1 MVVQCVSASS
11 DGSERALR
19 LDERLRVLS
28 SAMRAFAEAT
38 TDSQRLLDT
47 VARRVGEVIKDLC
60 IVLLLSDDGE
70 QLAPAAMFDS
80 DPRVLAHA
88 REEFSEPLLVRTH
101 TFSRGVIET
110 GEPFFAP
117 QVELPPRPGGS
128 SRGYEVFR
136 TLGVHSLVV
145 VALQV
150 HERVVG
156 ELVLARF
163 RADSPAYDEHDVELA
178 QNLATHAALAIS
190 NARLLADARRERAE
204 GKRVSDRLQ
213 SLVSS
218 ARAFSEA
225 TDDYAALLDVVARRL
240 GELVGD
246 SCSIRVV
253 TEDGEWLEASG
264 GAYHR
269 DPELLAATR
278 AALAS
283 RRQRIGE
290 GVAGRVAASGKPL
303 LIPSIE
309 PAAFAASSEP
319 PYREFLERLAVT
331 SALVVPLVSR
341 GKVIAVA
348 GLLRSRPDDPYDED
362 DLSFV
367 QSIADHASLAIAN
380 AHSYAAERAA
390 RDGAER
396 ATRALRRAER
406 RFARLSESGIIGILV
421 GHASGR
427 IDEANDAVLQ
437 ILGYS
442 RHEIV
447 SGLVAWKDLT
457 PPEWRE
463 GDRRAL
469 EELASSGVAS
479 LREKEYIRKDGTRV
493 AVLVGTAMLEEE
505 TTASIS
511 FVLDLTARN
520 EAHAAIAQLRQEREG
535 DARIRTLLES
545 APDAMV
551 IVGADGVI
559 VLVNAQVEVLF
570 GYTRAELVGQLIEV
584 LVPERFRGAH
594 PAQRTGYFRAAA
606 VRPMGAGVELYGRRK
621 DGTEFPIEVS
631 LAPLKTESGLLVS
644 SAIRDVTERKKAEQ
658 QRRHLA
664 AIVESSADAIV
675 GKSLDGIVTS
685 WNRGAEQMFGYA
697 PDEIVGRSIT
707 LVIPPGHEQ
716 EEPKILAVIA
726 RGETLRFDTVRRRKD
741 GRDIDVSVTVSPVRD
756 AAGRVVGIS
765 KVARDVTERRRGEL
779 ALAQAKDAAEAASR
793 ELEAF
798 SYSVAHDLRAPL
810 RGMNGFAQVL
820 LDSYGDKFDA
830 DGRDWL
836 EEILLN
842 AKKMAAL
849 IDALL
854 SLSRVTRSD
863 VNRESV
869 DLSALVRSVAARLHA
884 AEPGRAVE
892 VVVEDRLRAELDP
905 ALARALIE
913 NLVGNAWKFTSHVSP
928 ARIELGVT
936 EDGGSPTFFV
946 RDNGAGFDMAFA
958 DKLFAPFQ
966 RLHTVSEFPGTGIG
980 LATVQ
985 RIVRRH
991 GGRLWAEGAVGAGAT
1006 FYFSFSPRLEATS

>member
-1 MVVQCVSASS
+1 M
-11 DGSERALR
+11 
-19 LDERLRVLS
+19 
-28 SAMRAFAEAT
+28 
-38 TDSQRLLDT
+38 
-47 VARRVGEVIKDLC
+47 
-60 IVLLLSDDGE
+60 
-70 QLAPAAMFDS
+70 
-80 DPRVLAHA
+80 
-88 REEFSEPLLVRTH
+88 
-101 TFSRGVIET
+101 
-110 GEPFFAP
+110 
-117 QVELPPRPGGS
+117 
-128 SRGYEVFR
+128 
-136 TLGVHSLVV
+136 
-145 VALQV
+145 
-150 HERVVG
+150 
-156 ELVLARF
+156 
-163 RADSPAYDEHDVELA
+163 
-178 QNLATHAALAIS
+178 
-190 NARLLADARRERAE
+190 
-204 GKRVSDRLQ
+204 
-213 SLVSS
+213 
-218 ARAFSEA
+218 
-225 TDDYAALLDVVARRL
+225 
-240 GELVGD
+240 
-246 SCSIRVV
+246 
-253 TEDGEWLEASG
+253 
-264 GAYHR
+264 
-269 DPELLAATR
+269 
-278 AALAS
+278 
-283 RRQRIGE
+283 
-290 GVAGRVAASGKPL
+290 
-303 LIPSIE
+303 
-309 PAAFAASSEP
+309 
-319 PYREFLERLAVT
+319 
-331 SALVVPLVSR
+331 
-341 GKVIAVA
+341 IAVA

-380 AHSYAAERAA
+380 AHSYAAERDA

-396 ATRALRRAER
+396 ATTALRRAER

-863 VNRESV
+863 INRESV